1 MDLNQHNRFKILIV
15 DDVPKNIQV
24 AASILQNDT
33 YQIAFAQDG
42 PTALVQVES
51 NSFDLILLDIM
62 MPQMDGYEVCRRI
75 RNRPDNR
82 DTPIIFLTAK
92 NDTDSVV
99 KGFAMGAMDYLSKPF
114 NGAELQAR
122 VKTHLELYRSRKA
135 IEEVNRRLRLEMTE
149 RIKTEEEL
157 KLSKEK
163 YRYLS
168 LHDNLTGLFNTRYL
182 YRSLQEL
189 IDKGRRLGT
198 TFSLVFFDID
208 NFKRVVD
215 THGHL
220 NGSKALAEVAAVLES
235 CLTEPSYG
243 VAYGG
248 DEFVAVLPGHDKAK
262 ALQEAQEIRARLL
275 RTVFLANVENGVRL
289 QASFGVS
296 TYPDDAGDITA
307 ILARADQA
315 MFNVKLKGKNA
326 VGDVDGAILLHGLDE
341 AADEPVPSPCT
352 QHVLNGEEA

>member
-1 MDLNQHNRFKILIV
+1 MDLNQPNRFKILIV

-24 AASILQNDT
+24 AASILQNDN

-42 PTALVQVES
+42 PTALAQVES
-51 NSFDLILLDIM
+51 NHFDLILLDIM
-62 MPQMDGYEVCRRI
+62 MPQMDGYEVCRCI
-75 RNRPDNR
+75 RNRPDSQ

-99 KGFAMGAMDYLSKPF
+99 KGFALGAMDYLSKPF
-114 NGAELQAR
+114 NGAELKAR
-122 VKTHLELYRSRKA
+122 VSTHLELYRSKKA
-135 IEEVNRRLRLEMTE
+135 IEEVNRRLRLEMAE

-168 LHDNLTGLFNTRYL
+168 LHDNLTGLFNTRFL
-182 YRSLQEL
+182 YRSLEEL
-189 IDKGRRLGT
+189 VEAGRCQNT
-198 TFSLVFFDID
+198 IFSLIFFDID

-235 CLTEPSYG
+235 CIAEPSYG

-248 DEFVAVLPGHDKAK
+248 DEFVAVLPGHDKVRAVQK
-262 ALQEAQEIRARLL
+262 AQEIRARLL
-275 RTVFLANVENGVRL
+275 RTIFLPNVESGVRL
-289 QASFGVS
+289 EASFGVS
-296 TYPDDAGDITA
+296 TYPDDAENITA
-307 ILARADQA
+307 MLARADQA

-326 VGDVDGAILLHGLDE
+326 VGAVDGAVHLKGLDE
-341 AADEPVPSPCT
+341 AADGPVPSSCT
-352 QHVLNGEEA
+352 QPVLNGEEA

>member
-24 AASILQNDT
+24 AASILQSDAF
-33 YQIAFAQDG
+33 QIAFAQDG
-42 PTALVQVES
+42 PTALAQVE
-51 NSFDLILLDIM
+51 NNRFDLILLDIM
-62 MPQMDGYEVCRRI
+62 MPQMDGFEVCRRI
-75 RNRPDNR
+75 RNRSDSR

-122 VKTHLELYRSRKA
+122 VTTHLELYRSRKA
-135 IEEVNRRLRLEMTE
+135 IEEANRRLRHEMAE
-149 RIKTEEEL
+149 RIKAEEEL
-157 KLSKEK
+157 KLSKEN

-182 YRSLQEL
+182 YRSLEEL
-189 IDKGRRLGT
+189 VDAGRRQGT
-198 TFSLVFFDID
+198 IFSLIFFDID

-235 CLTEPSYG
+235 CLAEPSYG

-248 DEFVAVLPGHDKAK
+248 DEFVAVLPGHDKAQ
-262 ALQEAQEIRARLL
+262 ALQKAQEIRARLL
-275 RTVFLANVENGVRL
+275 QTTFLPNVKNGVRL

-296 TYPDDAGDITA
+296 TYPDNAGSITA
-307 ILARADQA
+307 ILAQADQA

-326 VGDVDGAILLHGLDE
+326 VGDVDGALHLNGLDE
-341 AADEPVPSPCT
+341 AVDEPVPAPRT

>member
-1 MDLNQHNRFKILIV
+1 MELNRNNRFNILIV

-24 AASILQNDT
+24 AASILQSDS
-33 YQIAFAQDG
+33 YHIAFAQNG
-42 PTALVQVES
+42 TMALSQIES
-51 NSFDLILLDIM
+51 NRFDLILLDIM
-62 MPQMDGYEVCRRI
+62 MPQMDGFEVCRRI
-75 RNRPDNR
+75 RNRPDGR

-92 NDTDSVV
+92 NDADSIV

-135 IEEVNRRLRLEMTE
+135 LEEVNQRLHLEMAE
-149 RIKTEEEL
+149 RIKAEEEL
-157 KLSKEK
+157 KRREEN

-168 LHDNLTGLFNTRYL
+168 LHDNLTGLYNTRHL
-182 YRSLQEL
+182 YRSLEKL
-189 IDKGRRLGT
+189 VEEGRRRGT
-198 TFSLVFFDID
+198 PFSLIFFDID

-235 CLTEPSYG
+235 CLAEPAYG

-248 DEFVAVLPGHDKAK
+248 DEFVAVLPGHDKTQ
-262 ALQEAQEIRARLL
+262 ALQKAQGIRATLL
-275 RTVFLANVENGVRL
+275 QTMFLPNVENGVRL

-315 MFNVKLKGKNA
+315 MFNVKSKGKNA
-326 VGDVDGAILLHGLDE
+326 VGDVDGAILLHAPDE
-341 AADEPVPSPCT
+341 DAGEPVRPPLAR
-352 QHVLNGEEA
+352 HALNGEEA

>member
-51 NSFDLILLDIM
+51 NRFDLILLDIM

>member
-42 PTALVQVES
+42 PTALAQVES
-51 NSFDLILLDIM
+51 NRFDLILLDIM

>member
-51 NSFDLILLDIM
+51 NRFDLILLDIM

-275 RTVFLANVENGVRL
+275 RTIFLANVENGVRL

>member
-42 PTALVQVES
+42 PTALAQVES
-51 NSFDLILLDIM
+51 NRFDLILLDIM

-122 VKTHLELYRSRKA
+122 VTTHLELYRSRKA

-189 IDKGRRLGT
+189 VDKGRRLGT
-198 TFSLVFFDID
+198 TFSLIFFDID

-248 DEFVAVLPGHDKAK
+248 DEFVAVLPGHDKAQ

-275 RTVFLANVENGVRL
+275 RTVFLSNVENGVRL

-315 MFNVKLKGKNA
+315 MFNVKSKGKNA

-352 QHVLNGEEA
+352 QNVLNGEEA

>member
-24 AASILQNDT
+24 AASILQNDN

-42 PTALVQVES
+42 PMALAQVES
-51 NSFDLILLDIM
+51 NRFDLILLDIM

-92 NDTDSVV
+92 NDTDSIV

-189 IDKGRRLGT
+189 VDKGRRLGT

-248 DEFVAVLPGHDKAK
+248 DEFVAVLPGHDKAQ

-275 RTVFLANVENGVRL
+275 RTVFLSNVENGVRL

-296 TYPDDAGDITA
+296 TYPDDAGNITA

-315 MFNVKLKGKNA
+315 MFNVKSKGKNA

>member
-42 PTALVQVES
+42 PTALAQVES
-51 NSFDLILLDIM
+51 NRFDLILLDIM

-248 DEFVAVLPGHDKAK
+248 DEFVAVLPGHDKAQ

-341 AADEPVPSPCT
+341 AADEPVPSPFK

>member
-1 MDLNQHNRFKILIV
+1 MELNRSNRFKILIV

-42 PTALVQVES
+42 PTALAQVES
-51 NSFDLILLDIM
+51 NRFDLILLDIM

-75 RNRPDNR
+75 RNRPDSR

-99 KGFAMGAMDYLSKPF
+99 KGFAMGAVDYLSKPF

-135 IEEVNRRLRLEMTE
+135 IEEVNRRLRLEMAE
-149 RIKTEEEL
+149 RIKAEEEL
-157 KLSKEK
+157 KRREEN
-163 YRYLS
+163 YRFLS
-168 LHDNLTGLFNTRYL
+168 LHDNLTGLYNTRHL
-182 YRSLQEL
+182 YRSLEKL
-189 IDKGRRLGT
+189 VEEGRRQGT
-198 TFSLVFFDID
+198 IFSLIFFDID

-235 CLTEPSYG
+235 CITEPSYG

-248 DEFVAVLPGHDKAK
+248 DEFVVVLPGHEKVR

-315 MFNVKLKGKNA
+315 MFNVKSKGKNA
-326 VGDVDGAILLHGLDE
+326 VGDADGAILLHGHDE
-341 AADEPVPSPCT
+341 DAGEPVPSPSARP
-352 QHVLNGEEA
+352 VLNGEEA

>member
-42 PTALVQVES
+42 PTALAQIES
-51 NSFDLILLDIM
+51 NRFDLILLDIM

-135 IEEVNRRLRLEMTE
+135 IEEVNRRLRLEMSE

-198 TFSLVFFDID
+198 TFSLIFFDID

-235 CLTEPSYG
+235 CITEPSYG

-248 DEFVAVLPGHDKAK
+248 DEFVAVLPGHDKVQ